1 LSRVIK
7 AHEVTIEEGTAPGEP
22 LRSERR
28 ASHAAGAAAQLL
40 RQAQREAAALLA
52 RAERMVT
59 QRLAELARKEEAVN
73 EALEKARADGREAGF
88 QEGYASGYRE
98 GFAKGEQEGLAS
110 VQELVQ
116 AVQSVLEEARKAQ
129 RSLEEQAREDVLK
142 LAIAVA
148 EKLVCRELSQDRAAA
163 LAILQQMLAKV
174 EGSETAR
181 VRLPREVFA
190 LVEARRDAILE
201 PNGTAGCQ
209 LEFVPDDA
217 LKAGDV
223 LIETDWGLIDGRVQS
238 RWRRIMQGLDLVEE
252 EADGAE

>member
-1 LSRVIK
+1 MCSS
-7 AHEVTIEEGTAPGEP
+7 
-22 LRSERR
+22 LRSPSR
-28 ASHAAGAAAQLL
+28 
-40 RQAQREAAALLA
+40 
-52 RAERMVT
+52 
-59 QRLAELARKEEAVN
+59 
-73 EALEKARADGREAGF
+73 
-88 QEGYASGYRE
+88 
-98 GFAKGEQEGLAS
+98 
-110 VQELVQ
+110 
-116 AVQSVLEEARKAQ
+116 
-129 RSLEEQAREDVLK
+129 
-142 LAIAVA
+142 

-223 LIETDWGLIDGRVQS
+223 LIETDGASSTGGCRAAGAGSCRGSTW
-238 RWRRIMQGLDLVEE
+238 WRRKPMAQSSGGWLTWRNGYATSTRRPESGSVSRLVGLTIEGRRPVGRSGGVGEDLP
-252 EADGAE
+252 AGPAGGPRRSDRL